1 MDLRYSYVDGRKAS
15 DFVDHNGTEARLVQ
29 YPDGSTAWLDRSGV
43 PLIETPVDDAQKEDG
58 QGGEGN
64 EGIQAGNPT
73 YRQAGARKRSKSQ
86 KPEAGDID
94 RVE

>member
-43 PLIETPVDDAQKEDG
+43 PLIETLVDDAQKEDG

-64 EGIQAGNPT
+64 GGVQARHST
-73 YRQAGARKRSKSQ
+73 YRQAGTRKRSKSQ
-86 KPEAGDID
+86 KPEAGDSD
-94 RVE
+94 CVE